1 MKIILKAD
9 IERLGSAGEVVT
21 VAPGYARNYLL
32 PRQLAFEATANNLA
46 RVEVEKR
53 RWAKVR
59 EKQREEAQEEAT
71 KLEAL
76 SVTIAMPTGEGDRL
90 FGTVTTMDVA
100 AALTKDGFTVD
111 KRLMTIEEPIKT
123 LGIYTVPVKLHPE
136 VTAKLKVWVVK
147 Q

>member
-9 IERLGSAGEVVT
+9 VERLGSVGEVVT

-32 PRQLAFEATANNLA
+32 PRELAFEATPANLA
-46 RVEVEKR
+46 RVEIEKR
-53 RWAKVR
+53 RWAKVHA
-59 EKQREEAQEEAT
+59 KQREAAQETAT

-76 SVTIAMPTGEGDRL
+76 SLTIPMPSGEDDRL

-100 AALTKDGFTVD
+100 AALAKEGFTVD
-111 KRLMTIEEPIKT
+111 KRQMTIEEPIKT
-123 LGIYTVPVKLHPE
+123 LGIYTVPLKLHPE
-136 VTAKLKVWVVK
+136 VTASLKVWVVK